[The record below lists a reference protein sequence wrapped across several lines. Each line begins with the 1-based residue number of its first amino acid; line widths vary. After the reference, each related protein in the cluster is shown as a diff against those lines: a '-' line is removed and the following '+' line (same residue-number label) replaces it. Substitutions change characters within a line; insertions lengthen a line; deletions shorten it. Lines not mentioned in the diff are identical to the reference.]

1 MSSKDTRQLITCL
14 ENRKNKLQNQMELTE
29 QVEEIIQIINAIV
42 WRPTKQGS
50 NAENYSPQ
58 DFVHKVRPLVQDNQ
72 GQGQRKPGAEAPE
85 LITELQVRSNKVKRI
100 IASLDQKYR
109 KTALSHN

>member
-42 WRPTKQGS
+42 
-50 NAENYSPQ
+50 
-58 DFVHKVRPLVQDNQ
+58 
-72 GQGQRKPGAEAPE
+72 
-85 LITELQVRSNKVKRI
+85 
-100 IASLDQKYR
+100 
-109 KTALSHN
+109 